1 MFKNI
6 LFLIIVLLSVSFAQ
20 QNQDTLKIQLN
31 FSEELKTSHVWDPN
45 NYTLIDTITGNKI
58 EVLFVGIT
66 TDRKTVVLFIKN
78 PKKQSVLKI
87 TMRNIADLSGNLIET
102 ENNIKYI
109 NIPYT
114 Y

>member
-1 MFKNI
+1 MFKNL
-6 LFLIIVLLSVSFAQ
+6 LFLLILITSVSFAQ

-45 NYTLIDTITGNKI
+45 NYTLIDTITGNRI
-58 EVLFVGIT
+58 SVLFVGIT
-66 TDRKTVVLFIKN
+66 NDRKTVVLFIKN
-78 PKKQSVLKI
+78 PKRESVLKI
-87 TMRNIADLSGNLIET
+87 VMRNIADLSGNLIET
-102 ENNIKYI
+102 EKNVKFV